1 MRPAGSTLLEVTIVL
16 VVLGV
21 IVALALPD
29 LRRAGDAAS
38 VRSAVTSTVATLVAA
53 RHTAIARGAT
63 STVRVD
69 TARGRIL
76 VLVASET
83 TLVRDLRNAHG
94 VRLGA
99 TRLELR
105 YTPNG
110 LGYGASNTRLTIGRG
125 RSADTVIVSRLG
137 RVRH

>member
-1 MRPAGSTLLEVTIVL
+1 MVELAIVL

-21 IVALALPD
+21 ILGLAMPD
-29 LRRAGDAAS
+29 LRSAGDAAS

-53 RHTAIARGAT
+53 RHTAIARGAM

-76 VLVASET
+76 VLAAAET
-83 TLVRDLRNAHG
+83 VLVRDLRDAHG

-125 RSADTVIVSRLG
+125 RFADTVIVSRLG

>member
-1 MRPAGSTLLEVTIVL
+1 MDNTLGANDYGPLRS
-16 VVLGV
+16 
-21 IVALALPD
+21 D
-29 LRRAGDAAS
+29 LRD
-38 VRSAVTSTVATLVAA
+38 
-53 RHTAIARGAT
+53 
-63 STVRVD
+63 
-69 TARGRIL
+69 
-76 VLVASET
+76 
-83 TLVRDLRNAHG
+83 AHG